1 LIFKAPQPPGLN
13 IELAG
18 LQSSFN
24 GLTQFKPFNRY
35 QNGSLF
41 KTFQSFNPP
50 DVVRGLFKPLSG
62 DRDSKFEHS
71 VRRAVSDVIPQ
82 EHTAHHRTGSRKNTI
97 GVEKSRFGHP

>member
-24 GLTQFKPFNRY
+24 GFTQFK
-35 QNGSLF
+35 Q
-41 KTFQSFNPP
+41 
-50 DVVRGLFKPLSG
+50 LSG

-82 EHTAHHRTGSRKNTI
+82 EHTAHHRTGWRKNTI